1 MAIEKTLAKIRGKR
15 AELKLSQRNVAQ
27 ILGISITAYVQ
38 KENGK
43 RQFTLLEIYKLCDIF
58 KCSFNDLFTP

>member
-58 KCSFNDLFTP
+58 NCSFNELFTP

>member
-1 MAIEKTLAKIRGKR
+1 MTLENVLARIRGKR
-15 AELKLSQRNVAQ
+15 AELKLSQRNVAEQ
-27 ILGISITAYVQ
+27 LDLSLNAYAQ

-58 KCSFNDLFTP
+58 NCSFNELFTP